1 MNGTDIDPNYSLP
14 LWRALV
20 DYTRLYPSLPHGHH
34 RLAAPKAKLHA
45 RSSQSRPSHGW
56 VLWLC
61 AGVLLGAMLVATAN
75 GVQPHAPSYSLM
87 HAGQMSV

>member
-1 MNGTDIDPNYSLP
+1 MNGTDLDPNYSLP

-20 DYTRLYPSLPHGHH
+20 DYTRRYPSLPHGHH
-34 RLAAPKAKLHA
+34 HLAAPKARRRD
-45 RSSQSRPSHGW
+45 RSDHGW